1 MRASDR
7 QVPEGTW
14 AEREPHGA
22 IIISRG
28 AFENMLT
35 NMLGFDEAVWEELRE
50 KFTSDVPGL
59 MHFTAG
65 YAAAWT
71 RRDREERRTR
81 NAETSEVGAS
91 GAPPPQAA
99 VTFYFDPV
107 FRSLSVW
114 TFLETCKIPYEQHLV
129 NVMRG
134 DLEQP
139 ALAGI
144 NPFGRLPMLQIGG
157 TDGRT
162 ITSRGIMLKYLC
174 AAHPRRT
181 ARFACSSTSS
191 ETRGACSQSESDPSH
206 MAIVSSALEALAEV
220 EKLSTILVQSA
231 SGFCD
236 KRSQVCVVLRT
247 VCSC

>member
-1 MRASDR
+1 
-7 QVPEGTW
+7 
-14 AEREPHGA
+14 
-22 IIISRG
+22 
-28 AFENMLT
+28 MLT

-50 KFTSDVPGL
+50 RFASDVPGV
-59 MHFTAG
+59 MQFTAG

-71 RRDREERRTR
+71 RSDREERRTR
-81 NAETSEVGAS
+81 NNQASEGGAQ
-91 GAPPPQAA
+91 GVPAQAA
-99 VTFYFDPV
+99 AAATFYFDPV
-107 FRSLSVW
+107 FRCLSVW
-114 TFLETCKIPYEQHLV
+114 TLLETCKIPYEQHLV

-139 ALAGI
+139 GLARV
-144 NPFGRLPMLQIGG
+144 NPFGRLPLLQIGG
-157 TDGRT
+157 PDGRT

-191 ETRGACSQSESDPSH
+191 DTGGARTQSEADPSH
-206 MAIVSSALEALAEV
+206 VAIVSSALEALAEV

-236 KRSQVCVVLRT
+236 KRSQVCVAL
-247 VCSC
+247 